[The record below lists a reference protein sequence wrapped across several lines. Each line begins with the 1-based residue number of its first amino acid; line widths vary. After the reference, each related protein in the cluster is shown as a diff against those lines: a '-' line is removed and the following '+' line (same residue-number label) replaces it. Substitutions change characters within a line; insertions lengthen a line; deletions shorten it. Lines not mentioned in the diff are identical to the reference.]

1 MKRYE
6 DMTWKEHKL
15 NYMQFMY
22 GDKIAEYEHCKDDR
36 RVYFNIYNMIIEA
49 LNDLP
54 DEPNNYICVA
64 MNHMIDEDLKTLDRI
79 RLHFDNKAV

>member
-1 MKRYE
+1 MKKFE

-49 LNDLP
+49 LNDMP

-64 MNHMIDEDLKTLDRI
+64 MNHKIDEDLKTLDRI

>member
-15 NYMQFMY
+15 DYMRFMY
-22 GDKIAEYEHCKDDR
+22 GDKIAEYEHCKDDG

-54 DEPNNYICVA
+54 DEPNDYICVA
-64 MNHMIDEDLKTLDRI
+64 MNHQIDEDKKILDRI

>member
-1 MKRYE
+1 MKKFE

-54 DEPNNYICVA
+54 DEPNKYICVA
-64 MNHMIDEDLKTLDRI
+64 MNHKIDEDKKTLDRI

>member
-64 MNHMIDEDLKTLDRI
+64 MNHNIDEDLKTLDRI

>member
-22 GDKIAEYEHCKDDR
+22 GDKITEYEHCKDDR

-64 MNHMIDEDLKTLDRI
+64 MNHQIDEDLKILDRI